1 MKRRDSKP
9 AEQAP
14 QALDQPL
21 HVRYRPKRFVDVL
34 GQDAVVKSLEK
45 LVTSK
50 NPGHAY
56 LFTGPSGTGKT
67 TLARILA
74 HEFNC
79 DPNNITEVDAASN
92 NGIDAMR
99 EVTAQLRYHGFG
111 DTPNKAI
118 IIDECHGLSKQ
129 AWDSLLKALEEP
141 PPHVFFFLCTTEPG
155 KVKDTIA
162 TRCHSYTLKPVKYDD
177 VMDMLERIAELERMD
192 TPQKILQLV
201 GRACNGSMRQALVML
216 SMVRAC
222 DDEEEAGRL
231 LETALESK
239 EVIDLCRLLLARKLK
254 WSELVGT
261 LKAMPEMSPESVRI
275 VVVNYLAACAMGAR
289 SEDEAARI
297 LDIMFP
303 FSKPF
308 NTSDKLAP
316 LLLAFGDVLFH

>member
-1 MKRRDSKP
+1 MKRR
-9 AEQAP
+9 ETAP
-14 QALDQPL
+14 TTVTALDQPL
-21 HVRYRPKRFVDVL
+21 HVRYRPKHLVDVL
-34 GQDAVVKSLEK
+34 GQDHVVKSLRE
-45 LVTSK
+45 VMGSK

-74 HEFNC
+74 NEFKC
-79 DPNNITEVDAASN
+79 DPNNILEVDAASN
-92 NGIDAMR
+92 SGIDAMR

-162 TRCHSYTLKPVKYDD
+162 TRCHSYTLRPVRYED
-177 VMDMLERIAELERMD
+177 VMDMLERVAELERMG
-192 TPQKILQLV
+192 TPTKIIELV
-201 GRACNGSMRQALVML
+201 ARSCNGSMRQALVML
-216 SMVRAC
+216 SMVRGC
-222 DDEEEAGRL
+222 EDTDEAARL
-231 LETALESK
+231 LETALDSK
-239 EVIDLCRLLLARKLK
+239 EVIDLCRLLLDRKLK
-254 WSELVGT
+254 WSALVGV

-275 VVVNYLAACAMGAR
+275 VVVNYLAACALGAR
-289 SEDEAARI
+289 SEDEAERI

-316 LLLAFGDVLFH
+316 LLLAFGDVMFRR